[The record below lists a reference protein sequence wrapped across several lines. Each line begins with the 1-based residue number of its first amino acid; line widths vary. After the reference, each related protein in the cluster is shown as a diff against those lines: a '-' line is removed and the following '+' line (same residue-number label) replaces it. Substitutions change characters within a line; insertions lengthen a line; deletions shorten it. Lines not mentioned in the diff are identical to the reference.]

1 MIFYQYFL
9 MQKRGHLTGPL
20 DLLADIYVQFC
31 CYMRWDL
38 TQIAGEDNSPRL
50 IDNLPFSGGV
60 QQQRR
65 DAEAPWPLMRLCTEQ
80 KGRLCASGLFDRRDA
95 TDPRPRICKCISGDA
110 VREV

>member
-20 DLLADIYVQFC
+20 DLLADVYVQFC
-31 CYMRWDL
+31 CYTRWDL

-65 DAEAPWPLMRLCTEQ
+65 DAEASWLSCDCAQSR
-80 KGRLCASGLFDRRDA
+80 KGDCVPPVCL
-95 TDPRPRICKCISGDA
+95 I
-110 VREV
+110 